1 LCETGNRVPLSRW
14 TILFPKREGVFA
26 REGTSMA
33 LILLPDECFLPNT
46 AKGKR
51 KQGAD
56 REPDAS
62 RPLSVTKSDSQASL
76 SSRSSAWS
84 KTSDQSTGSSKCS
97 FAPANNQAAMAPK
110 RVRIAIGGSHR
121 LL

>member
-1 LCETGNRVPLSRW
+1 
-14 TILFPKREGVFA
+14 
-26 REGTSMA
+26 MA

-51 KQGAD
+51 KQGSD

-62 RPLSVTKSDSQASL
+62 QPFSVAKSDSQTSL

-84 KTSDQSTGSSKCS
+84 KTSEQSTGSSKCS
-97 FAPANNQAAMAPK
+97 FAPANNQAAVTAK
-110 RVRIAIGGSHR
+110 RVRIAIGGFQR
-121 LL
+121 AL

>member
-1 LCETGNRVPLSRW
+1 
-14 TILFPKREGVFA
+14 
-26 REGTSMA
+26 MA

-56 REPDAS
+56 REPDADQ
-62 RPLSVTKSDSQASL
+62 PFSVTKSDSQSSL

-84 KTSDQSTGSSKCS
+84 KTSEQSTGSSRCS
-97 FAPANNQAAMAPK
+97 FAPANEQAAATAK
-110 RVRIAIGGSHR
+110 RVRIAIGGMKR
-121 LL
+121 AV

>member
-1 LCETGNRVPLSRW
+1 
-14 TILFPKREGVFA
+14 
-26 REGTSMA
+26 MA

-56 REPDAS
+56 CERDANQ
-62 RPLSVTKSDSQASL
+62 PLCVSKSDSQASL

-84 KTSDQSTGSSKCS
+84 KTSEQSTGSSKCS
-97 FAPANNQAAMAPK
+97 FAPTGHEAAVPTK
-110 RVRIAIGGSHR
+110 RVRIAIGGSNR
-121 LL
+121 GL

>member
-1 LCETGNRVPLSRW
+1 
-14 TILFPKREGVFA
+14 
-26 REGTSMA
+26 MA

-56 REPDAS
+56 SASDADQ
-62 RPLSVTKSDSQASL
+62 PLSVTKSDSQASL

-84 KTSDQSTGSSKCS
+84 KTSEQSTGSSKCS
-97 FAPANNQAAMAPK
+97 FARASDQAVMAPK
-110 RVRIAIGGSHR
+110 RVRIAIGGVQR
-121 LL
+121 VL